1 MSLDGLLLRLLYEEA
16 VQMQD
21 EFRKN
26 EAVDK
31 MTANLKVLRN
41 KLNLTQDELARRI
54 GISRQTLVN
63 IENRKRRMTWNAF
76 VALIAVFRA
85 ESSTS
90 DLLDHFGIY
99 TARLEEYLTSS
110 KTINME

>member
-1 MSLDGLLLRLLYEEA
+1 
-16 VQMQD
+16 MQE
-21 EFRKN
+21 EFRRN
-26 EAVDK
+26 EAVEK

-41 KLNLTQDELARRI
+41 KLDLTQDELAGKI

-63 IENRKRRMTWNAF
+63 IENRKRPMTWNAF

-90 DLLDHFGIY
+90 SLLDHFEIY
-99 TARLEEYLTSS
+99 SAELEEYLTSP
-110 KTINME
+110 KNVRVE